1 MKTLITKAY
10 GKQLIILAVIALW
23 GTLLSSC
30 SKNDSSSSGDVP
42 TQFKDLKISEN
53 FDFQSFREI
62 NVTINVNNTTAG
74 EKPHII
80 KIYQDN
86 PGFLGKLIETGI
98 TTGEFTYKTT
108 LKVPSYLTE
117 LYVQNASQDG
127 ISEFVAVP
135 ITGSELNYTFSA
147 LAYKSN
153 RFKTVGN
160 DPGCS
165 SGCTR
170 TISNSVTSIELH
182 AGEHVCLTGNL
193 TGNVTFKG
201 AATLVVCGTA
211 TVQNININGN
221 FTATIYVSGNGVF
234 TMNSSLNLNKIYFY
248 NYGTLQMSGQLN
260 AGTGSIF
267 ENYGTANIIGI
278 NVNNNDATVLNA
290 GVMNVSADVNNN
302 GTITN
307 QSLMRISA
315 HLNNN
320 GQGVFINECHL
331 EVSGNYNQNNTFT
344 NNGYVVVTGTTTLN
358 GSSTT
363 NLGNGTQINT
373 ANLTVNSTINGPAT
387 GCGRINVSSTTN
399 INGGGVI
406 RYNTD
411 LCDATGIDHNNGT
424 IASTVTFCQC
434 YVPVTT
440 CNPVGSGNPPVDDSD
455 GDGVSD
461 NQDEYPNDPD
471 RAFNSYYPNAT
482 DFASVAFEDLWT
494 GTGDY
499 DFNDLVVAI
508 QYKMVKNAQNEYVD
522 IIGKYKIRAD
532 GATLNNG
539 FGIVLNTLP
548 ANIQS
553 VTGCV
558 KAGTAITL
566 DAKGYEAG
574 HTNETVVIPFD
585 AVNTILGG
593 GMLNT
598 IRGGATVQTEIQTVT
613 LHLSNPQAFIGSAP
627 FNPFIFI
634 NQERGKEVHLKDQ
647 KPTEFVTS
655 SYFGTFDDASV
666 PAEDKYY
673 RTQTGL
679 PWAIEIPVD
688 FAYPVETVDI
698 LQTYLHFAEWAQS
711 GGTLY
716 PDWYMNESGYRNTA
730 NIY

>member
-1 MKTLITKAY
+1 MKSFFYKSKNKLLTLSL
-10 GKQLIILAVIALW
+10 LIVSGTILLF
-23 GTLLSSC
+23 SC
-30 SKNDSSSSGDVP
+30 SKNDSTSGDTP
-42 TQFKDLKISEN
+42 SQFKDLNISQN
-53 FDFQSFREI
+53 FDFQSFKEVA
-62 NVTINVNNTTAG
+62 VTINVNNTSTG
-74 EKPHII
+74 EKAHII

-86 PGFLGKLIETGI
+86 PGLMGKLIETGI
-98 TTGEFTYKTT
+98 TNAQFKYVTKIRI
-108 LKVPSYLTE
+108 PSYLTE
-117 LYVQNASQDG
+117 LYIQNASQDG
-127 ISEFVAVP
+127 INEFVAVP
-135 ITGSELNYTFSA
+135 IKGKELNYTFTA
-147 LAYKSN
+147 LADTYKGY
-153 RFKTVGN
+153 KTVGG

-165 SGCTR
+165 NGCTR
-170 TISNSVTSIELH
+170 TISTSVNSITIEE
-182 AGEHVCLTGNL
+182 GEHVCLTGNL
-193 TGNVTFKG
+193 TGNITFKG

-221 FTATIYVSGNGVF
+221 FTATIYVSGNGVY
-234 TMNSSLNLNKIYFY
+234 TMSSSLNLNKIYFY
-248 NYGTLQMSGQLN
+248 NYGILQISGQVN

-290 GVMNVSADVNNN
+290 GIMNVSADVNNN

-320 GQGVFINECHL
+320 GQGVFTNECHL
-331 EVSGNYNQNNTFT
+331 EVSGNYNQNNIFT

-358 GSSTT
+358 GTSQT
-363 NLGNGTQINT
+363 NLGNGSQINT
-373 ANLTVNSTINGPAT
+373 ANLMVNATINGPST
-387 GCGRINVSSTTN
+387 GCGRINISGTTR
-399 INGGGVI
+399 INGSGVV
-406 RYNTD
+406 RYYTD
-411 LCDATGIDHNNGT
+411 LCDANGIESNTGT
-424 IASTVTFCQC
+424 IATSVTFCQC
-434 YVPVTT
+434 YVPVTS
-440 CNPVGSGNPPVDDSD
+440 CNPSGSGSPPTNDSD
-455 GDGVSD
+455 GDGISD

-499 DFNDLVVAI
+499 DFNDLVIAI

-522 IIGKYKIRAD
+522 IVAKYKIRAD

-539 FGIVLNTLP
+539 FGIVLNTVP

-553 VTGCV
+553 VTGCI

-566 DAKGYEAG
+566 DAKGYESG
-574 HTNETVVIPFD
+574 HANETVIIPFD

-598 IRGGATVQTEIQTVT
+598 IRGGATVVTEIQTIT
-613 LHLSNPQAFIGSAP
+613 INFSSPQASIGSAP

-666 PAEDKYY
+666 PSQNKYY
-673 RTQTGL
+673 CTATGL

-688 FAYPVETVDI
+688 FAYPVEMVDI

-716 PDWYMNESGYRNTA
+716 PDWYLNNQGYRNTT